1 MVSRGPRIMIQ
12 DCTSVRGDAV
22 SGTIRRS
29 TVVGLLGVLVVGFAL
44 LWTTASQGASDRP
57 AAFMNRVAKQL
68 VAASRTGSPYALAQ
82 VIRVHGDVRDIGLY
96 SLGAYRRR
104 LPAARRDSYYDGVAR
119 FMARYFIAQSR
130 TYRIARIQVFSP
142 SRRADWGY
150 KVDSRV
156 TLKDGSAYRVRW
168 LVVRRGRGFK
178 VRDVSVLGFWLT
190 PFQRD
195 LFESYIRKNG
205 GRISALLSALGG

>member
-1 MVSRGPRIMIQ
+1 MRGGAPHAPLARPR
-12 DCTSVRGDAV
+12 TASGGV
-22 SGTIRRS
+22 SGTMRQRA
-29 TVVGLLGVLVVGFAL
+29 VLGLLGLLLAGFAL
-44 LWTTASQGASDRP
+44 LWSTASQGASDRP

-68 VAASRTGSPYALAQ
+68 VAASKTGSPHAMAQ

-96 SLGAYRRR
+96 SLGAYKNR
-104 LPAARRDSYYDGVAR
+104 LPSARRASYYDGVAR
-119 FMARYFIAQSR
+119 FMARYFMAQSR
-130 TYRIARIQVFSP
+130 TYKIARIQVFSP
-142 SRRADWGY
+142 SRRAEWGH

-168 LVVRRGRGFK
+168 LVVRRGKGFK

-195 LFESYIRKNG
+195 LFEGYISKNG
-205 GRISALLSALGG
+205 GNVRALLAALGS